1 MLAMSAMTSAKL
13 IGGLII
19 AGLASTAFGQGAVF
33 RCIDDNGRPQYTN
46 VKTDTDGK
54 KCTVVTREVSVVPN
68 VGAAP
73 TPTPAPAAG
82 TRPSPTAAA
91 NPSAG
96 ASPGGFPRVD
106 PQTQRSR
113 DDGRRRILEDE
124 LSQER
129 RSLDKAKSD
138 LAQQEN
144 TREGGEKN
152 YQRVLDR
159 MKPYQDAVERHQRNV
174 GALEKELG
182 AR

>member
-1 MLAMSAMTSAKL
+1 MTITKL
-13 IGGLII
+13 IGGLML
-19 AGLASTAFGQGAVF
+19 AGAAGSTFAQGAVF

-54 KCTVVTREVSVVPN
+54 KCTVVTREVSVVPIG
-68 VGAAP
+68 GAAP
-73 TPTPAPAAG
+73 TPAS
-82 TRPSPTAAA
+82 RPSSTAAA
-91 NPSAG
+91 NPNPGANPG

-129 RSLDKAKSD
+129 RSLDKAKTD

-159 MKPYQDAVERHQRNV
+159 VKPYQDAVERHQRNV